1 MGCQKLNIPISSS
14 FSLINILGDPY
25 VIRQWNAE
33 GLPRDSVSTENGI
46 LVTEGRRWPLMIDP
60 QDQVSR
66 DIRIAKNVTCQPA
79 CWSRLILFISS
90 SGNSRTSAKLHK
102 ILSFIRSKSGDGKTR
117 LVVML
122 KEIEDDHCHRI
133 KVIMLRE
140 KYC

>member
-66 DIRIAKNVTCQPA
+66 ELKYQNRKKCHLPTCLLVTTDTIYQ
-79 CWSRLILFISS
+79 LFRELANISQ
-90 SGNSRTSAKLHK
+90 TPQD
-102 ILSFIRSKSGDGKTR
+102 F
-117 LVVML
+117 
-122 KEIEDDHCHRI
+122 
-133 KVIMLRE
+133 VIH
-140 KYC
+140 

>member
-1 MGCQKLNIPISSS
+1 MDCQKLNIPISSS

-66 DIRIAKNVTCQPA
+66 E
-79 CWSRLILFISS
+79 
-90 SGNSRTSAKLHK
+90 
-102 ILSFIRSKSGDGKTR
+102 
-117 LVVML
+117 L
-122 KEIEDDHCHRI
+122 K
-133 KVIMLRE
+133 
-140 KYC
+140 Y